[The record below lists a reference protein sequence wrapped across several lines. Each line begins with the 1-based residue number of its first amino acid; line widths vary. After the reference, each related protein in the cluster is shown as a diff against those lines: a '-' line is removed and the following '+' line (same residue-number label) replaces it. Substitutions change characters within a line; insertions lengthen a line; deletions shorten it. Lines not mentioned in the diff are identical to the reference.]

1 MSALPDWGALYA
13 AFDDVALAALASRGL
28 VRRARA
34 EVAAGRV
41 EARET
46 DQEAVTVVVG
56 RPGVEVVLTAD
67 GPAQARCPCPVAG
80 VCVHVVAACLW
91 ARQAVAGGAALPEA
105 APPGAAP
112 PGAGTASSTGPAG
125 STGTAG
131 TGAPGSGP
139 ESAGAPAGSEGAGA
153 PAGPEDAGAS
163 AGPEGAGP
171 GTGADDPVLA
181 QVLTW
186 DPATVSRSLGAAAV
200 RRATTALA
208 GTDPA
213 RLAADTLVARAPGR
227 LSVSWPGSPQVVVVA
242 GLGPAGMVVSGR
254 HSQVAHATWRLQAVV
269 RLFALAGRA
278 WPWEVRQATLSAGQ
292 RRLLASVA
300 ATLEGVVAAGISHA
314 GPRSADELSSL
325 AQAARLEE
333 VPRLARLLTS
343 AAGAVRAVARR
354 DDAVQE
360 DAALSA
366 LAAAWSLARALE
378 ASDADPAL
386 TGRAGTQQAQPGLLV
401 PLAAT
406 WWSAVSGSRGLT
418 VRLWDAENHRLESVT
433 TGRAAGTDPTFRRS
447 EDAVLLWGV
456 CVRTLLAGP
465 LRLTGAIRRGDG
477 TLAPSART
485 TVTRCGG
492 YDGIDLAGIARELGA
507 LRHGPQVAGFEA
519 PPPPVTLLLTCSPG
533 LGRIDLDELHQQY
546 VWPVRDL
553 AGQDHLLRLGAEDAS
568 CRLVA
573 AVLARD
579 LPVDAVALEGD
590 RPAGILVRDRGVPT
604 LLSPTISSVRA
615 DDPGLYRRLA
625 GRMERLRSEVR
636 TLPPPETGPVQAL
649 CDDVRETLTALAA
662 SGAPRAQGAAAHV
675 LVTRAR
681 TARGL
686 QLQTLAAALDKVEAG
701 CSPQAL
707 LRACAL
713 VDRVR
718 ALAR

>member
-13 AFDDVALAALASRGL
+13 AFDDVALATLASRGL

-91 ARQAVAGGAALPEA
+91 ARQAVAGGAGT
-105 APPGAAP
+105 APPGAGTAGAAP
-112 PGAGTASSTGPAG
+112 PGAGTAGAGTAG

-139 ESAGAPAGSEGAGA
+139 EGAGSEGAGGPAGA
-153 PAGPEDAGAS
+153 PAGPEAT
-163 AGPEGAGP
+163 GP

-186 DPATVSRSLGAAAV
+186 DPAAVSRSLGAAAV

-213 RLAADTLVARAPGR
+213 RLAADTLVTRAPGR

-269 RLFALAGRA
+269 RLFALAGRT

-360 DAALSA
+360 DTALSA

-386 TGRAGTQQAQPGLLV
+386 TGRAGTEQVQPGLLV

-418 VRLWDAENHRLESVT
+418 ARLWDAENHRLESVT

-465 LRLTGAIRRGDG
+465 LRLTGATRRGDG

-507 LRHGPQVAGFEA
+507 LRHGPQAVGFEA

-681 TARGL
+681 TAHGL
-686 QLQTLAAALDKVEAG
+686 QLQTLAAALDEVGDG

>member
-112 PGAGTASSTGPAG
+112 PGAGTAGAAPPGAGTAGAGTAG

-139 ESAGAPAGSEGAGA
+139 GASAPAGPEGAGA
-153 PAGPEDAGAS
+153 PAGPEDAGAP
-163 AGPEGAGP
+163 AGPEATGP

-360 DAALSA
+360 DTALSA

-386 TGRAGTQQAQPGLLV
+386 TGRAGTEQA
-401 PLAAT
+401 
-406 WWSAVSGSRGLT
+406 
-418 VRLWDAENHRLESVT
+418 
-433 TGRAAGTDPTFRRS
+433 
-447 EDAVLLWGV
+447 
-456 CVRTLLAGP
+456 
-465 LRLTGAIRRGDG
+465 
-477 TLAPSART
+477 
-485 TVTRCGG
+485 
-492 YDGIDLAGIARELGA
+492 
-507 LRHGPQVAGFEA
+507 
-519 PPPPVTLLLTCSPG
+519 
-533 LGRIDLDELHQQY
+533 
-546 VWPVRDL
+546 
-553 AGQDHLLRLGAEDAS
+553 
-568 CRLVA
+568 
-573 AVLARD
+573 
-579 LPVDAVALEGD
+579 
-590 RPAGILVRDRGVPT
+590 
-604 LLSPTISSVRA
+604 
-615 DDPGLYRRLA
+615 
-625 GRMERLRSEVR
+625 
-636 TLPPPETGPVQAL
+636 
-649 CDDVRETLTALAA
+649 
-662 SGAPRAQGAAAHV
+662 
-675 LVTRAR
+675 
-681 TARGL
+681 
-686 QLQTLAAALDKVEAG
+686 
-701 CSPQAL
+701 
-707 LRACAL
+707 
-713 VDRVR
+713 
-718 ALAR
+718 

>member
-1 MSALPDWGALYA
+1 M
-13 AFDDVALAALASRGL
+13 
-28 VRRARA
+28 
-34 EVAAGRV
+34 
-41 EARET
+41 
-46 DQEAVTVVVG
+46 
-56 RPGVEVVLTAD
+56 
-67 GPAQARCPCPVAG
+67 
-80 VCVHVVAACLW
+80 
-91 ARQAVAGGAALPEA
+91 
-105 APPGAAP
+105 
-112 PGAGTASSTGPAG
+112 
-125 STGTAG
+125 
-131 TGAPGSGP
+131 
-139 ESAGAPAGSEGAGA
+139 
-153 PAGPEDAGAS
+153 
-163 AGPEGAGP
+163 
-171 GTGADDPVLA
+171 
-181 QVLTW
+181 
-186 DPATVSRSLGAAAV
+186 
-200 RRATTALA
+200 
-208 GTDPA
+208 
-213 RLAADTLVARAPGR
+213 
-227 LSVSWPGSPQVVVVA
+227 
-242 GLGPAGMVVSGR
+242 
-254 HSQVAHATWRLQAVV
+254 
-269 RLFALAGRA
+269 
-278 WPWEVRQATLSAGQ
+278 
-292 RRLLASVA
+292 
-300 ATLEGVVAAGISHA
+300 AAGISHA

-360 DAALSA
+360 DTALSA

-386 TGRAGTQQAQPGLLV
+386 TGRAGTEQAQPGLLV

-465 LRLTGAIRRGDG
+465 LRLTGATRRGDG

-485 TVTRCGG
+485 TVTRCGS

-507 LRHGPQVAGFEA
+507 LRHGPQAAGFEA

-546 VWPVRDL
+546 VWPVRDR

-604 LLSPTISSVRA
+604 LLSPTITSVRT
-615 DDPGLYRRLA
+615 DDPGLYHRLA

-649 CDDVRETLTALAA
+649 CADVRETLTALAT
-662 SGAPRAQGAAAHV
+662 SGAPRAQGAGAHV

-686 QLQTLAAALDKVEAG
+686 QLQTLAAALDEVEAG